1 MNRRLFLALAIIWGS
16 LTCTL
21 SVARAQSSPLP
32 IAQSLTLQECITL
45 AQEYSASALIARQTF
60 LAAYWR
66 YRAYRAEYLPSLRA
80 EGTVPVFHRRLS
92 RYQLASG
99 DYTYLR
105 ENANTF
111 SARLSLQQNV
121 GTTGTRL
128 FLRSSLERHD
138 LLGQR
143 RTTDYVALPVQ
154 LGIEHNFF
162 ALNTLR
168 WKSKLE
174 PKRYEEAKRIYLQTI
189 EQLAQD
195 GTERFFNL
203 LFAQQRL
210 ATAQLNRANADTLFQ
225 IAKGRYNIGTIAEND
240 LLQMELNLLKE
251 TNSVSEGE
259 VNLRN
264 AQLQLCTFLG
274 LQQEIDWR
282 PLPPVPYT
290 GDTVGYPQMLA
301 YARQYNP
308 TPLRLELQ
316 TTEAAQGIAEAKAAR
331 GFQLNVSASYGLT
344 QQGKNLGEAY
354 QSPLDQQGVSINVA
368 IPILDWGQGEGR
380 LRMARSNY
388 ELAQVRAQQM
398 HHEFEQQLFL
408 QVMRYN
414 RQPTLL
420 YIAAKADTIAQNRF
434 RIAKQRFLI
443 GKISVLDLD
452 KAQIDRDEANSTYL
466 RAVRDSWLTYYQL
479 RAITLVDP
487 KRALPLTT
495 DFEKLLR

>member
-32 IAQSLTLQECITL
+32 IAQSLTLEECIVL
-45 AQEYSASALIARQTF
+45 SQEYSASALIARQTF

-66 YRAYRAEYLPSLRA
+66 YRAYRAEFLPALRA
-80 EGTVPVFHRRLS
+80 EGTLPLFHRRLT

-105 ENANTF
+105 ENANNL
-111 SARLSLQQNV
+111 SGRISLQQNI

-143 RTTDYVALPVQ
+143 RTTDYVAQPVQ

-162 ALNTLR
+162 AVNTLR

-189 EQLAQD
+189 EKLAQE
-195 GTERFFNL
+195 GTECFFNL

-210 ATAQLNRANADTLFQ
+210 ATARLNRANADTLFQ

-240 LLQMELNLLKE
+240 LLQMELNLLNE

-264 AQLQLCTFLG
+264 AQLQLVTFLG
-274 LQQEIDWR
+274 LQQGIDWR
-282 PLPPVPYT
+282 PVPPVPYVA
-290 GDTVGYPQMLA
+290 DTVGYPQMLA
-301 YARQYNP
+301 AAHSFNP

-344 QQGKNLGEAY
+344 QQGKNLGEVY
-354 QSPLDQQGVSINVA
+354 QSPLDQQGLSIQFA
-368 IPILDWGQGEGR
+368 IPLLDWGQGEGR

-388 ELAQVRAQQM
+388 ELAQVRAQQLR
-398 HHEFEQQLFL
+398 HEFEQQLFL

-414 RQPTLL
+414 RQPSLL
-420 YIAAKADTIAQNRF
+420 YIAAKVDTI
-434 RIAKQRFLI
+434 
-443 GKISVLDLD
+443 GSVR
-452 KAQIDRDEANSTYL
+452 KS
-466 RAVRDSWLTYYQL
+466 V
-479 RAITLVDP
+479 
-487 KRALPLTT
+487 
-495 DFEKLLR
+495 